1 MADADALLRAGDLD
15 GARAALVEAV
25 RRAPSDQ
32 PVRMFL
38 FQLLCVLG
46 EWDKALAQ
54 LRTLAQ
60 LSAEAQM
67 LAVAY
72 GQAIEAE
79 QFRAKVFRGEAQP
92 ALLVRSSPWAGDL
105 AGALAALCQGRVD
118 DAEALRA
125 QAFDAAPDT
134 PGELDGQPFDWLTD
148 SDQRFGPTIE
158 AIIAG
163 QWGLVPFDAI
173 EKLDSEGP
181 KDLRDIV
188 WYPVQLRFKSGQS
201 VAALLPAR
209 YPGAEAEADSG
220 LRLARGTDWADQPW
234 GQAGRGLHEWSLS
247 DGSEAGLLSL
257 RRLTFS

>member
-46 EWDKALAQ
+46 EWEKALVQLRALAQ
-54 LRTLAQ
+54 L
-60 LSAEAQM
+60 SPEAQM

-92 ALLVRSSPWAGDL
+92 ALLVKSSPWAGDL
-105 AGALAALCQGRVD
+105 AGALAALCQGRAA
-118 DAEALRA
+118 DAETMRN
-125 QAFDAAPDT
+125 QAFEAAPDT
-134 PGELDGQPFDWLTD
+134 PGELDGRAFDWITD
-148 SDQRFGPTIE
+148 SDQRFGPSVE

-173 EKLDSEGP
+173 ERIESEGP

-188 WYPVQLRFKSGQS
+188 WYPVQLAFKTGQS
-201 VAALLPAR
+201 VAALLPTR
-209 YPGAEAEADSG
+209 YPGGETEESVN
-220 LRLARGTDWADQPW
+220 LRLARGTDWADQTW
-234 GQAGRGLHEWSLS
+234 GQAGRGQHEWSLS
-247 DGSEAGLLSL
+247 DGTEAGLLSL
-257 RRLTFS
+257 RRLVFT